1 MGLFRNRKPA
11 LQPLITEADFDEVAN
26 YESAL
31 SYLIGLSGDDYT
43 KVTQVAAIHRQAYY
57 EAAKVLGIP
66 DEPTTF
72 INPPE
77 PAPEAEDE
85 PEFIDLDSKPGK
97 KIKVNQ

>member
-1 MGLFRNRKPA
+1 MSLFRNKKPA
-11 LQPLITEADFDEVAN
+11 LPDLITQADFEDVAN

-43 KVTQVAAIHRQAYY
+43 KITQVAAIHRQAYY

-72 INPPE
+72 ITPPE
-77 PAPEAEDE
+77 PELAPDDE
-85 PEFIDLDSKPGK
+85 PDFLDTPEKPKGK
-97 KIKVNQ
+97 KK